1 MATLAL
7 ACLVV
12 LAVVSTALEL
22 WRAVHFYSRSD
33 GGQRFVSRQTRF
45 RELRRLLPPHG
56 VVGYLT
62 DKPDAVVS
70 YFLAQYALAPL
81 VLERGAA
88 RPVVVGN
95 FFEPPAAGPL
105 AARLGLVLQRDL
117 GEGVMLFTGPS
128 R

>member
-1 MATLAL
+1 MATVAL

-12 LAVVSTALEL
+12 LVVVSTAREL
-22 WRAVHFYSRSD
+22 WQASRFYARSD
-33 GGQRFVSRQTRF
+33 RGERFASRQTRF

-56 VVGYLT
+56 VVGYLS

-70 YFLAQYALAPL
+70 YYLAQYALSPL
-81 VLERGAA
+81 VLERGAT

-95 FFEPPAAGPL
+95 FFEPAAAGAL
-105 AARLGLVLQRDL
+105 AARLNLVLQRDL
-117 GEGVMLFTGPS
+117 GAGVMLFAGPS

>member
-22 WRAVHFYSRSD
+22 WRAGRFYARSD
-33 GGQRFVSRQTRF
+33 GGERFANRQTRY

-62 DKPDAVVS
+62 DKPDAVVT
-70 YFLAQYALAPL
+70 YYLAQYALAPL
-81 VLERGAA
+81 VLERGAI

-95 FFEPPAAGPL
+95 FFEPAAAGAL

-117 GEGVMLFTGPS
+117 GEGVMLFAGPS